1 MGKWKTSFFTFKKIW
16 VEFGRVLDQPWL
28 AFLKIGSEF
37 AILCWKTTNGA
48 VQNPYR
54 LGFFCHWSLL
64 STLSSLFSPPALS
77 RFDLG
82 MASPKSEPIIGH
94 LENFAFRN
102 FVSRK
107 KNWILLPGNLFVG
120 NFRPTVWVMIRWGR
134 VHLWSLLGKT
144 WLATR
149 RKSFLSPMT
158 LQYQLS
164 TNHTSTCKLHGER
177 CTGPSGWLKSWPWG
191 IGGPGYIGPRA
202 LRSRTYKL
210 KARLWY
216 FH

>member
-1 MGKWKTSFFTFKKIW
+1 MACISQN
-16 VEFGRVLDQPWL
+16 RVRIRNTLLEDYKRSSTEPVPVGV
-28 AFLKIGSEF
+28 FLPLK
-37 AILCWKTTNGA
+37 
-48 VQNPYR
+48 P
-54 LGFFCHWSLL
+54 SLY
-64 STLSSLFSPPALS
+64 SPPALS

-120 NFRPTVWVMIRWGR
+120 NSRPTVWVMIRWGR

-164 TNHTSTCKLHGER
+164 TNHTSTWKLHGER

-210 KARLWY
+210 KAR
-216 FH
+216 